1 MVLGI
6 GIDLVETA
14 RIARA
19 LASHGDRFA
28 LRVFSPAEVAY
39 CARRANRAEC
49 LAARWAAKEAFL
61 KAIGTGWSQGLVFRD
76 VEVAG
81 GDGRPPR
88 LLPAG
93 RAAARLAE
101 MGVRAV
107 RLSLTHEGAYAAAVV
122 LLEG

>member
-19 LASHGDRFA
+19 LGSHGDRFA
-28 LRVFSPAEVAY
+28 RRVFSPAEVAY
-39 CARRANRAEC
+39 CSGRANRHEC

-61 KAIGTGWSQGLVFRD
+61 KAIGTGWSHSLAFQD

-81 GDGRPPR
+81 GDGKPPR
-88 LLPAG
+88 LLPAP
-93 RAAARLAE
+93 RAADKLAE
-101 MGVRAV
+101 MGVRRV
-107 RLSLTHEGAYAAAVV
+107 HLSLTHEGAYAIAVV
-122 LLEG
+122 VLEG